1 MRRTPRAEALVLGD
15 RRLTYAEFDAESNRL
30 ARYLIDIGVGPE
42 VTVALNLRRSVE
54 LVVAMYAVVKAG
66 GAYVPLDPD
75 QPAERTAHILESA
88 APTVVLS
95 TSRDSLDG
103 QFHVVDIETLDLD
116 GNDAAPIRDSERLAC
131 LRPDNIAYAIYTSGS
146 TGKPKG
152 VAISHRAITNQLLW
166 KQDQFPIG
174 AHDRVLVKTASTFDL
189 SVWEYWWAL
198 QTGACMI
205 LAESGAQQDG
215 EYLTLLIEREHVTTL
230 HAVPSMLS
238 LLSVSERRLPNSLT
252 RILCIGET
260 LPIQTAEHMR
270 EQSSAQVYNLYGP
283 TEAAVSVTAH
293 RTSDADVAVVPIG
306 TPAWNTRLHVL
317 DERLHPVPV
326 GVAGELYLA
335 GVQLARG
342 YIGDAGQNSSRFVAD
357 RMERESVSIEP
368 AIWFGGMPRAASN
381 TSSVQISRSRSEVS
395 ASNSARSKQRCAP
408 NDRSAMRWSRSRR
421 RPPVS
426 KTWSATSPRQLART
440 SRAQRFW
447 HDCAP
452 PCPATWFRQR

>member
-1 MRRTPRAEALVLGD
+1 M
-15 RRLTYAEFDAESNRL
+15 
-30 ARYLIDIGVGPE
+30 
-42 VTVALNLRRSVE
+42 
-54 LVVAMYAVVKAG
+54 
-66 GAYVPLDPD
+66 
-75 QPAERTAHILESA
+75 
-88 APTVVLS
+88 
-95 TSRDSLDG
+95 
-103 QFHVVDIETLDLD
+103 
-116 GNDAAPIRDSERLAC
+116 
-131 LRPDNIAYAIYTSGS
+131 
-146 TGKPKG
+146 
-152 VAISHRAITNQLLW
+152 
-166 KQDQFPIG
+166 
-174 AHDRVLVKTASTFDL
+174 
-189 SVWEYWWAL
+189 AL

-357 RMERESVSIEP
+357 PNGTGERLYRTGDLVRWNAAGSLEYLERADFQVKVRGFRIELGEIETALRAERPIRDAVVTVTTSATGEQNLVGYVTAAAGSDIESSAILARLRATLPGYMVPATLMTLDSLPLGSTGKVDRHALPEP
-368 AIWFGGMPRAASN
+368 VFEARGFRAPTTPAELSVATAFAEVLGSGSTGEVGIDDDFFERGGNSLSATRVLGGSTPRRER
-381 TSSVQISRSRSEVS
+381 TCPCVWSSSRPLSQSWLQWWKLPSVRGGPRWVRSRGRRGFRSPLRRLVCGS
-395 ASNSARSKQRCAP
+395 SIASIPIRRHTTSRWFCDSQVHWMSRRCAP
-408 NDRSAMRWSRSRR
+408 A
-421 RPPVS
+421 
-426 KTWSATSPRQLART
+426 SPT
-440 SRAQRFW
+440 
-447 HDCAP
+447 
-452 PCPATWFRQR
+452 